1 MDYAKPPKYY
11 DTFALRDAE
20 GEEAVMQTWPY
31 FRSKTSRKAIK
42 SNRPVPV
49 ASCWNGMGKL
59 PALPSLEALSISS
72 SKARQLKHGST
83 LLNRQMASLPVS
95 TKNLSRYSAYT
106 YSHFVASIL
115 RMNSNASSL
124 VSFHERHFFLQ
135 QDLGHPIPR
144 YTR

>member
-31 FRSKTSRKAIK
+31 FRSKSSRKAIK

-59 PALPSLEALSISS
+59 PALPSLEAFFISS
-72 SKARQLKHGST
+72 LKERQLKHGST
-83 LLNRQMASLPVS
+83 ILNRQLASLSVS
-95 TKNLSRYSAYT
+95 IKNLSRYSAYF
-106 YSHFVASIL
+106 YSHFIASIL
-115 RMNSNASSL
+115 CMNSNASSL
-124 VSFHERHFFLQ
+124 VSFHGRRSLLQ
-135 QDLGHPIPR
+135 QDLIPPIPWD
-144 YTR
+144 TG